1 MPNPSLPTISEG
13 AMGAVVRRLQRALR
27 RTPNLGIVVD
37 GVFGLL
43 TETAV
48 VEFQKTSGLLADGV
62 VGPATWNALPDG
74 APMPTL
80 EEGSYGEV
88 IRALQTVLTS
98 GAPGAWGTTPKV
110 IDGDFGPL
118 TKASVEAFQS
128 WGVCQSTGSS
138 VTKPGQSPCAL
149 RTPPWRPKLAS
160 SSSSVDEETRRC

>member
-128 WGVCQSTGSS
+128 WGGVPVNGIVGDQTWS
-138 VTKPGQSPCAL
+138 VSLRAANATLETKVGL
-149 RTPPWRPKLAS
+149 KF
-160 SSSSVDEETRRC
+160 VVG

>member
-128 WGVCQSTGSS
+128 WGGVPVNGIVGDQTWS
-138 VTKPGQSPCAL
+138 VSLRAANATLETKVGLKFA
-149 RTPPWRPKLAS
+149 
-160 SSSSVDEETRRC
+160 VG